1 MRHLQGLETLNNCPT
16 PEAFYMKTDLAS
28 TFYCVTGLEG
38 ELREAVEKIDR
49 ALKLVSDADK
59 TEVLKDE
66 EKVAALS

>member
-1 MRHLQGLETLNNCPT
+1 
-16 PEAFYMKTDLAS
+16 MKTDLAS
-28 TFYCVTGLEG
+28 TLYCVTGLEG